1 MDGHLFV
8 QFIALIY
15 MSDLRKKRREAGL
28 IDRYTVRE
36 MLLEMET
43 LTQVRYSGTYGQ
55 ILTDITKPQRLI
67 MESLKVSAPA

>member
-1 MDGHLFV
+1 
-8 QFIALIY
+8 
-15 MSDLRKKRREAGL
+15 MSALRKKRREAGL

-43 LTQVRYSGTYGQ
+43 LTQVRYSGKYGQ
-55 ILTDITKPQRLI
+55 ILTDITKLQRLI